1 MSMRRPLCL
10 VLVLM
15 LALPVMG
22 TPAWGQGVAS
32 KAPTSQPPPPRK
44 TKADQKPE
52 IPLYISASQLEADQ
66 DKRLIVF
73 KGQVKAVYGE
83 ATLYADRLLVFYQP
97 EKKGRPSSSAADKPQ
112 EISPLGDLGGEK
124 IDRIEAQG
132 KVRFVQGDRV
142 ATGDKAIYY
151 RDQDKIVLLGS
162 PQVWRGESHL
172 RGSQI
177 TIYLASRR
185 VVVQGSSQRR
195 VEAHLYQGS
204 EGGQLPKDLFPGGP
218 EAGPRSGRSR

>member
-1 MSMRRPLCL
+1 MRRPLYL
-10 VLVLM
+10 VLGLL
-15 LALPVMG
+15 LALPLMG
-22 TPAWGQGVAS
+22 TPAGGQGA
-32 KAPTSQPPPPRK
+32 APPAPSSQPTPPRK
-44 TKADQKPE
+44 AKASQKPE

-83 ATLYADRLLVFYQP
+83 ATLYAEQLLVFYQP
-97 EKKGRPSSSAADKPQ
+97 EKKGRPSSSAAGKPQ

-172 RGSQI
+172 RGSKI
-177 TIYLASRR
+177 TIYLASRK
-185 VVVQGSSQRR
+185 VVVQGSPQRR
-195 VEAHLYQGS
+195 VEAHLYQGA
-204 EGGQLPKDLFPGGP
+204 EGGPSPKDLFPGGP
-218 EAGPRSGRSR
+218 EAGPRSGKSR

>member
-1 MSMRRPLCL
+1 MRRPLSL
-10 VLVLM
+10 VLGLM
-15 LALPVMG
+15 LALSLMG
-22 TPAWGQGVAS
+22 TPAWGQGAAP
-32 KAPTSQPPPPRK
+32 KAPLAPPSAPRK
-44 TKADQKPE
+44 TQADQKPE
-52 IPLYISASQLEADQ
+52 IPLYISAAQLEADQ

-97 EKKGRPSSSAADKPQ
+97 EKKDRPSSPAAGQPQ

-142 ATGDKAIYY
+142 ATGEEAIYY

-172 RGSQI
+172 RGSKI
-177 TIYLASRR
+177 TIYLASRK
-185 VVVQGSSQRR
+185 VVVQGSPQRR
-195 VEAHLYQGS
+195 VEAHLYQGT
-204 EGGQLPKDLFPGGP
+204 EGGPSPKDLFPGGP
-218 EAGPRSGRSR
+218 KAVNSSGRSR

>member
-1 MSMRRPLCL
+1 MRRPLGL
-10 VLVLM
+10 ILVLM
-15 LALPVMG
+15 LALPLMG
-22 TPAWGQGVAS
+22 TPAWGQGAAAKAS
-32 KAPTSQPPPPRK
+32 TSQPTTPGK

-97 EKKGRPSSSAADKPQ
+97 EKKGRPSSSAAGKPQ
-112 EISPLGDLGGEK
+112 EISLLGDLGGEK

-151 RDQDKIVLLGS
+151 RDQDKIVLLGN
-162 PQVWRGESHL
+162 PQVWRGENHL
-172 RGSQI
+172 RGSKI
-177 TIYLASRR
+177 NIYLASRK

-195 VEAHLYQGS
+195 VEAHLYQGT
-204 EGGQLPKDLFPGGP
+204 GGGKLPKDLFPGGP
-218 EAGPRSGRSR
+218 KADQGSEGSR

>member
-1 MSMRRPLCL
+1 MPSQK
-10 VLVLM
+10 
-15 LALPVMG
+15 
-22 TPAWGQGVAS
+22 TPAN
-32 KAPTSQPPPPRK
+32 
-44 TKADQKPE
+44 QKPE

-83 ATLYADRLLVFYQP
+83 ATLYADQLLVFYQP
-97 EKKGRPSSSAADKPQ
+97 EEKGRPSSAAAGKSQ

-132 KVRFVQGDRV
+132 KVRFIQGDRV

-151 RDQDKIVLLGS
+151 RDQDKVMLLGN
-162 PQVWRGESHL
+162 PQVWRGENHL

-177 TIYLASRR
+177 TIYLASRK
-185 VVVQGSSQRR
+185 VVVQGSPQRR
-195 VEAHLYQGS
+195 VEAHLYQS
-204 EGGQLPKDLFPGGP
+204 AEGGPSPKDLFPGGP
-218 EAGPRSGRSR
+218 KAVNSPGRSR